1 MARLVHEHRF
11 QPHVYWLGMHENI
24 VSLVWNDKLKAA
36 LSPQTVAEVTRIE
49 ADIRSGKFE
58 VPRGK
63 F

>member
-1 MARLVHEHRF
+1 
-11 QPHVYWLGMHENI
+11 MHDNI
-24 VSLVWNDKLKAA
+24 VSLVWNEKLKAT
-36 LSPQTVAEVTRIE
+36 LSPKTVAEVARIE